1 MNRDTSAVV
10 CWRTSSYSAST
21 GGQCVEV
28 GWHISSYSVN
38 GGGQCVEAGPFL
50 NESTRFAVRD
60 STQRDLGFL
69 SFPSAEWDT
78 FLRAAANG

>member
-1 MNRDTSAVV
+1 MNRDTLTVTG
-10 CWRTSSYSAST
+10 WRTSSYSSSV

-50 NESTRFAVRD
+50 KTPERFAVRD
-60 STQRDLGFL
+60 STQRDLGYL
-69 SFPSAEWDT
+69 SFPSAEWAT
-78 FLRAAANG
+78 FLSALT